1 MVKNMGSADRIIRL
15 LVAIVLIGLY
25 AGGILTGIWGI
36 VSLVL
41 AGVFILTS
49 MVSVCP
55 LYLPF
60 GIRTNR
66 QRRHAN

>member
-1 MVKNMGSADRIIRL
+1 MAKNMGSADRIIRL

-25 AGGILTGIWGI
+25 AGGMLTGIWGI

-41 AGVFILTS
+41 AGVFVLTS
-49 MVSVCP
+49 TISFCP